1 MIDAKEIEKEIL
13 RVANNPVSGSI
24 VALAPQMAEAIVG
37 LINPPA
43 TRGKQTRV
51 VTPPELRDT
60 QISE

>member
-13 RVANNPVSGSI
+13 RVAGNPSSGSI
-24 VALAPQMAEAIVG
+24 VGLAPQMAEAIIG

-51 VTPPELRDT
+51 VNPPETRDALP
-60 QISE
+60 EE